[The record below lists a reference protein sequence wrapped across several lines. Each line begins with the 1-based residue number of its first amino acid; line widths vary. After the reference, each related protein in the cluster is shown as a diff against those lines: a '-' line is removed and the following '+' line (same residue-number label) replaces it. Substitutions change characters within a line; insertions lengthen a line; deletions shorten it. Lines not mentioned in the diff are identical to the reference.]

1 MKRALFV
8 LLLLTLSVAGAQDT
22 TPQVEVL
29 GETPEYRLV
38 RHPGGETRVPTKPQ
52 RVAILHP
59 SFSDTAV
66 ALGVAPVGVAR
77 WEGSDSVDGYL
88 PHLASELEGTPLIG
102 EGYEANLE
110 AVLATSPDLILAGSW
125 NSDIYDQLSRVAPTV
140 LFDSEDDWKRE
151 LLAFGRVLGRQT
163 EAEAFLETYEAKAAE
178 ASARLTE
185 IVGDESVMVLAPYRK
200 ELRVYGDRRQFGRVL
215 YQDLGLTPPEGALL
229 EDENINLISEEVLP
243 ELDPDHLF
251 LIVLDEEEEAAV
263 AELSRSGLWQ
273 GLSAVESGNVYTVP
287 WTFNLHA
294 PLVNSMALDAALEHL
309 TAESE

>member
-1 MKRALFV
+1 MKHVFV
-8 LLLLTLSVAGAQDT
+8 SLILLVLSVGAAQEAA
-22 TPQVEVL
+22 PLEVL
-29 GETPEYRLV
+29 EETSEYRLV
-38 RHPGGETRVPTKPQ
+38 RHPGGETRVPADPQ

-66 ALGVAPVGVAR
+66 ALGVEPVGVAH
-77 WEGSDSVDGYL
+77 WEGSDSVGGYL
-88 PHLASELEGTPLIG
+88 PHLANELEGTPLIG
-102 EGYEANLE
+102 TGYEANLE
-110 AVLATSPDLILAGSW
+110 AVLATSPDLIIAGSW
-125 NSDIYDQLSRVAPTV
+125 NSDIFAQLSRVAPTV
-140 LFDSEDDWKRE
+140 LLDSEDDWKRE
-151 LLAFGRVLGRQT
+151 FLAFGRVLGRQA

-178 ASARLTE
+178 ASARLAE

-215 YQDLGLTPPEGALL
+215 YRDLGLTPPEGALL
-229 EDENINLISEEVLP
+229 EDENINMISEEVLP

-273 GLSAVESGNVYTVP
+273 NLSAVESGNVYTVP

-294 PLVNSMALDAALEHL
+294 PLVNSMVLDAALEHL
-309 TAESE
+309 TAEGE